1 MRFSVQHNMAAGDL
15 VAIRFAV
22 SGVLLLPIVWRRG
35 TAGLGW
41 ARCLFLACGA
51 GAPVMLIT
59 VVGLTMAP
67 AGHDGVINSSC
78 ELLFSAFGAWLL
90 LGERPTGTRLIGLA
104 VIVVGIT
111 LIGWDSL
118 TGLGLETLEGDLLF
132 VVSGFM
138 WACYTLSTRAWAVEP
153 AHATA
158 VVAVVSM
165 VMYLPL
171 YLLIGEP
178 SLHLVPIWEILMV
191 ALAQGVMS
199 AILAIFFYSQAIK
212 ILGAGRAAV
221 FNAMVPALV
230 LIIAYPTLG
239 EVPTWLELV
248 GVATV
253 TLGMVG
259 ALGLLRLGRS
269 K

>member
-1 MRFSVQHNMAAGDL
+1 
-15 VAIRFAV
+15 
-22 SGVLLLPIVWRRG
+22 
-35 TAGLGW
+35 
-41 ARCLFLACGA
+41 
-51 GAPVMLIT
+51 
-59 VVGLTMAP
+59 
-67 AGHDGVINSSC
+67 
-78 ELLFSAFGAWLL
+78 
-90 LGERPTGTRLIGLA
+90 
-104 VIVVGIT
+104 
-111 LIGWDSL
+111 
-118 TGLGLETLEGDLLF
+118 
-132 VVSGFM
+132 
-138 WACYTLSTRAWAVEP
+138 
-153 AHATA
+153 
-158 VVAVVSM
+158 M

-221 FNAMVPALV
+221 FNALAPALV